1 MKCARCG
8 NDGQELVCRECG
20 ERLSP
25 EQSRELAAVYRTL
38 VKLGGSTQ
46 EYHPRG
52 DEFYTPPQAIEI
64 LLPFLPVGKTVWEV
78 AWGQGHL
85 AKVLKCHG
93 FKVQGRAG
101 VDFLTATPPEF
112 DLIVSNPPFS
122 LKDEFL
128 IRAYTLGKPFALL
141 LPLEALFG
149 VKRSPLY
156 MAHGLQLLVPNR
168 RIQFFNADG
177 LPCNFHSCWFCWQL
191 LPRDLMWADMPR

>member
-1 MKCARCG
+1 MG
-8 NDGQELVCRECG
+8 
-20 ERLSP
+20 
-25 EQSRELAAVYRTL
+25 SR
-38 VKLGGSTQ
+38 
-46 EYHPRG
+46 
-52 DEFYTPPQAIEI
+52 
-64 LLPFLPVGKTVWEV
+64 
-78 AWGQGHL
+78 HL

-156 MAHGLQLLVPNR
+156 MAHGLQLLVPNSASSSSMPMVCPV
-168 RIQFFNADG
+168 ISTLVGSAGN
-177 LPCNFHSCWFCWQL
+177 SC
-191 LPRDLMWADMPR
+191 PGT